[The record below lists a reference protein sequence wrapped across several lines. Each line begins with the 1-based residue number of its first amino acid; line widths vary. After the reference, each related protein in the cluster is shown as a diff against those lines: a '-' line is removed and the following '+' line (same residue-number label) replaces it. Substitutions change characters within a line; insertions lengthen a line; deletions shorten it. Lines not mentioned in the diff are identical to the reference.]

1 MSTVSTNVSA
11 ICKFDASTFI
21 CGNHEGVIFTF
32 NTETKET
39 RQLLKLKTMASIE
52 KIVVEDTSIGVI
64 SDGEAYLFDLN
75 NLIAGAKKIAENVK
89 SFCLQNGEP
98 YSSLRVVKYDGE
110 DNKYYSDIKVTNPK
124 NNINIW
130 IEVKKDKYANY
141 GSGSFTYSDREW
153 KCSTTEEDN
162 PLTKYF
168 IDILTEHS

>member
-75 NLIAGAKKIAENVK
+75 NLIAGAKKIEAFLAISK
-89 SFCLQNGEP
+89 I
-98 YSSLRVVKYDGE
+98 
-110 DNKYYSDIKVTNPK
+110 NKNLVLVT
-124 NNINIW
+124 
-130 IEVKKDKYANY
+130 D
-141 GSGSFTYSDREW
+141 
-153 KCSTTEEDN
+153 
-162 PLTKYF
+162 
-168 IDILTEHS
+168 EHSGKRLIELINDQQKMVK